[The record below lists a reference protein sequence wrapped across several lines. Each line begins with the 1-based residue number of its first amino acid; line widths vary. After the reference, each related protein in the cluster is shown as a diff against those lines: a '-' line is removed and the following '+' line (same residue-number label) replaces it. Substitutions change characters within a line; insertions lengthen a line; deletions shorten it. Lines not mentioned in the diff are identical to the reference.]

1 MHLFIV
7 MAASN
12 GFFTVVD
19 EVLVGRARRGD
30 PKALETIYRLFGQA
44 VFTLARR
51 ICLSTSVAEDVTQET
66 FLQAYRSLPDFRG
79 DGAFGAW
86 LRRITV
92 SKALTAMRTNRRLA
106 RELTGTI
113 PGDAETMPATP
124 TSCSEQG
131 WQRVDLERALV
142 SLPES
147 ARVVVWLYDV
157 EGMSHQEIAEL
168 FGRSVSF
175 SKSRLARAHQ
185 SLRVWLQANG
195 GIGAPSESRR
205 TAGTARR

>member
-1 MHLFIV
+1 MEQ
-7 MAASN
+7 SN
-12 GFFTVVD
+12 GFFTAVD
-19 EVLVGRARRGD
+19 EVLVGHARRGD
-30 PKALETIYRLFGQA
+30 PNALEAIYRLFGRA

-51 ICLSTSVAEDVTQET
+51 ICPSTTVAEDVTQET

-92 SKALTAMRTNRRLA
+92 SKALTAMRTNRRLE

-113 PGDAETMPATP
+113 SHSAETMAATA
-124 TSCSEQG
+124 TAGSERA
-131 WQRVDLERALV
+131 WQKVDLERALE

-157 EGMSHQEIAEL
+157 EGMSHQEIADL

-185 SLRVWLQANG
+185 SLRGWLETNG
-195 GIGAPSESRR
+195 GTGAPSEP
-205 TAGTARR
+205 